1 MQPFKK
7 DEHIINILSVAV
19 LKLNSQ
25 ILSNF
30 HTHSQALVEC
40 LPLPHLFLLVR
51 YIFNKVSL
59 LFFISFY
66 FIYRVCVHI
75 HTMLQQLTCTTPLYP
90 YYPHKESKCL
100 FHLQHHSLVV
110 KQNIKKQEYHVFP
123 SSMSPCT

>member
-30 HTHSQALVEC
+30 HTHSQALVAC

-51 YIFNKVSL
+51 YIFNKVSIQ
-59 LFFISFY
+59 LF
-66 FIYRVCVHI
+66 HI
-75 HTMLQQLTCTTPLYP
+75 CSLYLSCSCPYP
-90 YYPHKESKCL
+90 YNLTVTTAYM
-100 FHLQHHSLVV
+100 
-110 KQNIKKQEYHVFP
+110 YHPFVP
-123 SSMSPCT
+123 LLSS